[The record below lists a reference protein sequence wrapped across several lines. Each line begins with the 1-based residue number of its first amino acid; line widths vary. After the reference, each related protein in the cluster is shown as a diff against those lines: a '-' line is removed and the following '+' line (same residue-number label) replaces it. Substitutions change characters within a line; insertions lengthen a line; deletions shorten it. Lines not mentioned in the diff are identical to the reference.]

1 MLITHLCCL
10 FSTILRSLS
19 KEMLYCHLIVIVNS
33 IPIVQRRIDRSS
45 HWKFSIKKVF
55 LQISQNSRENT
66 CARVS
71 SLRDSLRDSYDYRFL
86 SVNFPK
92 FVGSLFITKHLW
104 GTAFTFRTMSNIY
117 DRTFLS
123 K

>member
-1 MLITHLCCL
+1 
-10 FSTILRSLS
+10 
-19 KEMLYCHLIVIVNS
+19 MLYCNLIVIVNAIS
-33 IPIVQRRIDRSS
+33 VVQRHIDRSS

-71 SLRDSLRDSYDYRFL
+71 SVRDSITSDSIL

-92 FVGSLFITKHLW
+92 FVGSLVITKHFW
-104 GTAFTFRTMSNIY
+104 GTASAFRTTSNIY